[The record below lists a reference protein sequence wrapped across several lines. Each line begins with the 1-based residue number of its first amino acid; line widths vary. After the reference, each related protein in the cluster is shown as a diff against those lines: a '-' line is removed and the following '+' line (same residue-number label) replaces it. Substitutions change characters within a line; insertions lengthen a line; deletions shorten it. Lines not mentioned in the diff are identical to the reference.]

1 MIPAAG
7 CRRWRVVCLP
17 VFGVMVFGSGVGA
30 TNETLVWCSL
40 FCQERFRLCSALY
53 VSL

>member
-7 CRRWRVVCLP
+7 CRRYHAVCLP

-30 TNETLVWCSL
+30 PDEALVWCSS
-40 FCQERFRLCSALY
+40 FCLERFKLYSALY